1 MTAFDGGKDAAG
13 VKLLPAIT
21 GTLLGRFRIR
31 RGTAD
36 DVTACDRIARQQEK
50 AQPSSLGWV
59 MKQSYTAKNHT
70 FHVGEVDGIIRGFVL
85 FSTPTRGKNKSWH
98 VVHAL
103 AVQPGWEGW
112 GIGRNLLYS
121 VPTPIRL
128 KCPQT
133 VGKTPRT
140 NPANAFYRNAGMQ
153 LAGTEAGNKR
163 ALNVWELKVLPIL
176 VQGTNKLIPNV
187 ARRSGFAYGTREVET
202 PQDWVYQVDI
212 DLADAEADWRRYRWG
227 VYMRKIRQW
236 RPFAALV
243 VDYFEPAQKDT
254 MLRQVQ
260 DLRDAGV
267 LRILVCPKFD
277 GAVQDIP
284 SDCIVAISVPS
295 SYSGFVP
302 PLGELEGR
310 RVHLLGG
317 SPVQWFGQKSRK
329 RNRPATGYVA
339 KLQGAGAI
347 VVSVDGNSHFK
358 IAQTG
363 NFHANGRSVKD
374 RRTLGLYDLAVLSGR
389 NIVRELNAAADSAQ
403 LPLWVA

>member
-1 MTAFDGGKDAAG
+1 MTALDGEKDAAG

-36 DVTACDRIARQQEK
+36 DVAACDRIARQQEK

-59 MKQSYTAKNHT
+59 MKQSYTANNHT

-133 VGKTPRT
+133 VGKTPRA

-153 LAGTEAGNKR
+153 LAGTEAGKHR
-163 ALNVWELKVLPIL
+163 ALNVWEMRR
-176 VQGTNKLIPNV
+176 LIIFCAGGNV
-187 ARRSGFAYGTREVET
+187 AYPALARASRQAYGIRSDYTAF
-202 PQDWVYQVDI
+202 DWPFMVD
-212 DLADAEADWRRYRWG
+212 APFKPEHWNWS
-227 VYMRKIRQW
+227 KHIRAINTL
-236 RPFAALV
+236 RPVAALV
-243 VDYFEPAQKDT
+243 RDYGTYDGVTVTKAE

-260 DLRDAGV
+260 ALRDCGV
-267 LRILVCPKFD
+267 LRIFVCPKSH
-277 GAVQDIP
+277 GAIQDIP
-284 SDCIVAISVPS
+284 ADCGIAISVDS
-295 SYSGFVP
+295 SYAGFLP
-302 PLGELEGR
+302 DFRELNGR
-310 RVHLLGG
+310 FVHLLGG
-317 SPVQWFGQKSRK
+317 VPQQWLDLIPKIEGHGAHVISCDGSSHESGSK
-329 RNRPATGYVA
+329 RG
-339 KLQGAGAI
+339 
-347 VVSVDGNSHFK
+347 SHWHWETHK
-358 IAQTG
+358 WNG
-363 NFHANGRSVKD
+363 ANGKKAD
-374 RRTLGLYDLAVLSGR
+374 YYGTIPISGR
-389 NIVRELNAAADSAQ
+389 NIVRIMNASDGSAQ
-403 LPLWVA
+403 LPLWAA

>member
-1 MTAFDGGKDAAG
+1 MTALDGEKDAAG

-36 DVTACDRIARQQEK
+36 DVAACDRIARQQEK

-59 MKQSYTAKNHT
+59 MKQSYTANNHT

-133 VGKTPRT
+133 VGKTPRA

-153 LAGTEAGNKR
+153 LAGTEAGKHR
-163 ALNVWELKVLPIL
+163 ALNVWELKVLTIFCAGSNRAFPRL
-176 VQGTNKLIPNV
+176 
-187 ARRSGFAYGTREVET
+187 ARLSWMAYGTRHDYV
-202 PQDWVYQVDI
+202 PMDYPFMLDIAWKAYDWNDYLQKVQ
-212 DLADAEADWRRYRWG
+212 A
-227 VYMRKIRQW
+227 W
-236 RPFAALV
+236 RPVQVMVA
-243 VDYFEPAQKDT
+243 DYERPDQREAMLAQ
-254 MLRQVQ
+254 VA
-260 DLRDAGV
+260 DLRRLGV
-267 LRILVCPKFD
+267 LRIKVCPKFN
-277 GAVQDIP
+277 GAVKDIP
-284 SDCIVAISVPS
+284 PECIVALSVPS
-295 SYSGFVP
+295 RYAGFVASD
-302 PLGELEGR
+302 LREYTGR
-310 RVHLLGG
+310 RIHLLGG
-317 SPVQWFGQKSRK
+317 SPQKQR
-329 RNRPATGYVA
+329 ALIAQLAGI
-339 KLQGAGAI
+339 GAI
-347 VVSVDGNSHFK
+347 VISADGSAHETAAKKGTHYEGGKWRNVGTPAAYAGT
-358 IAQTG
+358 II
-363 NFHANGRSVKD
+363 
-374 RRTLGLYDLAVLSGR
+374 YSGR

-403 LPLWVA
+403 LPLWAA